1 MPRSP
6 HPTYPGWPCLRL
18 LWMVVLLSGAALGIA
33 AEGADIRGMPFS
45 RTYSLDEI
53 GNVPRKSRLGF
64 DAFGRLAVIHDNV
77 YAVLN
82 DTVWLNLADIGQS
95 GGVAITNVVQGP
107 DGVTYYAG
115 MGSWGRADIQADG
128 LLHTTPL
135 VPVNPPAWTR
145 AIAFEDVLVTQQ
157 GVYFC
162 SREGVVFWD
171 TTRKECAFFEVEK
184 SSKIFRAGD
193 KIFSSRFQHP
203 LLQIDG
209 PGHTVH
215 EMPSAILDGMSRAE
229 VVERATE
236 FDGSRA
242 LLSMLDGQLLVFDG
256 AHAAPWPGQARNN
269 LTGRILSLRYLADG
283 NIAVSIAERGVFVL
297 SPDGDLLSSL
307 TIPQYHVV
315 SDIVSREPGVMWLIN
330 ESSIEKILYG
340 SHLTGF
346 DQRLGLAPEYPLV
359 ASWRDSILVGS
370 GGLLYKSTAP
380 APGLTARFDRVDLQP
395 PYGTWSLAAWGQH
408 LLIGN
413 PSGIYAVTPE
423 WRYDLVAVGPE
434 FSYLMMVDENTC
446 FAIGPTEIAAL
457 VWNGGQWTEPVPRI
471 PGVRNPA
478 LVHRAGRSAWIETGG
493 DGVVRVS
500 LQGGR
505 LHLMRVPNEP
515 WTKALW
521 VNIGVVEDT
530 VILSG
535 ARGDRR
541 FFNEATGDW
550 SERPDLAR
558 LLERSSAWL
567 ARVRNDSRGNLWA
580 THNEGI
586 VKFTP
591 KDGSF
596 EMDELSY
603 DLINDRY
610 PVVHVLPDNEVWVS
624 ASRSLYHVENPAG
637 APTRAAG
644 PPVLVSVMDAR
655 RNLELVNSLPPTA
668 AGLQVPYNRNS
679 LTFRFFSGSYAWR
692 RTPRYEFRLNERE
705 PWATLGT
712 GSLLQFPGLPEG
724 SYRLQVRTAGQ
735 PATPAAVFTLP
746 FEVLPPWYRTG
757 PAYLTYVVLLL
768 LVALGVIRWSGQLA
782 RKRNRALE
790 QLVQERT
797 SQLESTMVRLSEET
811 HASATLAE
819 RNRFAGE
826 IHDSVQ
832 QGLTGAIIHLDTTL
846 TLPIATGDLGARL
859 HVVRNMVSY
868 ARQEVQH
875 AIWDMESPLLKG
887 SDLGGALRKL
897 STYVTSNKVAP
908 RVEVTGEP
916 ADLPRATMH
925 NLIRIAQEATTNA
938 LRHARAGEIILR
950 LNYQADGIELVIA
963 DDGAGFQPDA
973 VLNQAGHFG
982 LRGIRTRAKKLGG
995 TLNITSAPGEG
1006 TSVRVVV
1013 PRASL
1018 SSHEP
1023 HSKNSSPLPNPNLAG
1038 R

>member
-6 HPTYPGWPCLRL
+6 HPTHLRRVFPGWSWLHAS
-18 LWMVVLLSGAALGIA
+18 WMIVLLSCAAPGIA
-33 AEGADIRGMPFS
+33 AAGADIRGMPFS
-45 RTYSLDEI
+45 RTYSLDDI
-53 GNVPRKSRLGF
+53 GYVPRGSRLGF
-64 DAFGRLAVIHDNV
+64 DAFGRLAVIHNNV

-82 DTVWLNLADIGQS
+82 DTVWLNLADIRQS
-95 GGVAITNVVQGP
+95 GGVAITNVVNGP
-107 DGVTYYAG
+107 DGLTYYAG
-115 MGSWGRADIQADG
+115 MGSWGRAEIQADG
-128 LLHTTPL
+128 LLHATSL
-135 VPVNPPAWTR
+135 VPVNAPAWTR
-145 AIAFEDVLVTQQ
+145 AIAFEEILVTQQ

-162 SREGVVFWD
+162 SNQGVVFWD

-193 KIFSSRFQHP
+193 KIFASRFQHP

-209 PGHTVH
+209 PGHTIH
-215 EMPSAILDGMSRAE
+215 EMPSAIFDGMTHAE
-229 VVERATE
+229 VVERATD

-242 LLSMLDGQLLVFDG
+242 LLAMRDGQLLVFDG
-256 AHAAPWPGQARNN
+256 AHATPWPGQARNN
-269 LTGRILSLRYLADG
+269 LTGRILALRYLADG

-297 SPDGDLLSSL
+297 SPDGDLVSSL

-330 ESSIEKILYG
+330 ESSIEKILYD

-346 DQRLGLAPEYPLV
+346 DRRLGLAPEWPQV
-359 ASWRDSILVGS
+359 DSWRDSILVAT

-380 APGLTARFDRVDLQP
+380 APGITARFDRVDPQP
-395 PYGTWSLAAWGQH
+395 PNGTGTLAAWGQH

-413 PSGIYAVTPE
+413 FYGIHAVTPE
-423 WRYDLVAVGPE
+423 WRYDLVTVVPE
-434 FSYLMMVDENTC
+434 LVNLVMVDEKTC
-446 FAIGPTEIAAL
+446 FAIGPSEIAAL
-457 VWNGGQWTEPVPRI
+457 VWNGRQWTEPVPRI
-471 PGVRNPA
+471 PGVRNPS
-478 LVHRAGRSAWIETGG
+478 LVHRAGRSVWIETGG
-493 DGVVRVS
+493 DGVMRVS
-500 LQGGR
+500 LQGDR
-505 LHLMRVPNEP
+505 LHLMQVPNEP

-521 VNIGVVEDT
+521 VNIGVVGDT

-535 ARGDRR
+535 GRDNRR
-541 FFNEATGDW
+541 YFDEATGDW
-550 SERPDLAR
+550 CERPDLAR

-567 ARVRNDSRGNLWA
+567 ARVQNDSRGNLWA
-580 THNEGI
+580 THSAGI

-591 KDGSF
+591 KDGDF

-610 PVVHVLPDNEVWVS
+610 PVVHVLPNNEVWVT

-637 APTRAAG
+637 APTRTAG
-644 PPVLVSVMDAR
+644 PPVLVSVMDVR
-655 RNLELVNSLPPTA
+655 RNLELVSSLPRTR
-668 AGLQVPYNRNS
+668 AGLQVPYNRNN

-705 PWATLGT
+705 PWAMLDT

-735 PATPAAVFTLP
+735 PTTPAAVFTLP
-746 FEVLPPWYRTG
+746 FEVLPPWHRTG
-757 PAYLTYVVLLL
+757 PAYLTYAVLLL
-768 LVALGVIRWSGQLA
+768 LAALGAIRWSGQLA
-782 RKRNRALE
+782 RKRNRVLE

-797 SQLESTMVRLSEET
+797 SQLESTMVRLNEET

-832 QGLTGAIIHLDTTL
+832 QGLSGAIIQLDTTL
-846 TLPIATGDLGARL
+846 TLPIATGDLRTRL

-868 ARQEVQH
+868 ARQEMQH

-897 STYVTSNKVAP
+897 STYITSNKVAP

-916 ADLPRATMH
+916 TDLPRATMH

-938 LRHARAGEIILR
+938 LRHAQAGEIILR
-950 LNYQADGIELVIA
+950 LNHQADGIELVIA

-995 TLNITSAPGEG
+995 TLTITSAPGEG
-1006 TSVRVVV
+1006 TAIRVVV
-1013 PRASL
+1013 PLPFL
-1018 SSHEP
+1018 S
-1023 HSKNSSPLPNPNLAG
+1023 
-1038 R
+1038 